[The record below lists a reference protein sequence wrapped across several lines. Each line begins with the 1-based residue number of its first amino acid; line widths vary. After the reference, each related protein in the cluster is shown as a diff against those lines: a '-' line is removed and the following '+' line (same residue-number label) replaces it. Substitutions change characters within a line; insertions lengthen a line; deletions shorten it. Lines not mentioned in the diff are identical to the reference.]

1 VPPVTHTHAL
11 FAEQSQS
18 ILDNLIEIIGRLC
31 AVVAGDLGQAS
42 DWVLVRAYR
51 RANEE
56 HACSGRTRDR
66 GIRSRTGR
74 LIMLTK
80 QQLYHQMVSFIG
92 IAEAVFR
99 AEVKAS

>member
-1 VPPVTHTHAL
+1 M
-11 FAEQSQS
+11 
-18 ILDNLIEIIGRLC
+18 
-31 AVVAGDLGQAS
+31 
-42 DWVLVRAYR
+42 
-51 RANEE
+51 E

-80 QQLYHQMVSFIG
+80 QQLYRQMVSFIG